1 MANLFDYLDWYG
13 GFDFQTV
20 PFNEVDNLVL
30 AQLSYMK
37 LDEAIGSDDMVPT
50 YEAQAR
56 FLQAHG
62 LERPSGNEKR
72 QAELMRLGE
81 AVATPGVQ
89 LPDNGP
95 LISERTND
103 LLDYLATSGKRY
115 RDARVGYYESVLDE
129 DTHEQFAA
137 LTVLL
142 PDGTVYVSYRG
153 TDDSI
158 VGWVED
164 CEISY
169 RIIPSQK
176 HALRYLRRVAN
187 KTVGPLRIG
196 GHSKGG
202 NLAAYAAAMAPE
214 LDNRIIDVWCN
225 DSPGFEDEVVPLSSF
240 DRLLGRTH
248 IFTPEYSVVG
258 AIMEH
263 ALEPTIIKSAGDG
276 VMEHSEVDWQVM
288 RGSIVRGSEQR
299 TGSINVNR
307 AFNDLLAS
315 RDLEGREKFINELYQ
330 SCLDHGLHTVSDMMG
345 SGAAGLRAVT
355 DSINSLDEGD
365 RDTMYNFIWSAMG
378 GAMRG
383 AAADA
388 TASTAAALAPV
399 AKAVNEAVTT
409 AMAKVETGAKE
420 LIKKTADPK
429 TVEFLVDLRDRT
441 QERLAAAGSSE
452 TASPDETAASDA
464 SGQGSLPS
472 AQSDTPAAKGDAE
485 QPR

>member
-13 GFDFQTV
+13 DFDFQTV

-30 AQLSYMK
+30 AQLSYMR
-37 LDEAIGSDDMVPT
+37 LDGALGPDDIMPT
-50 YEAQAR
+50 YEAQMR
-56 FLQAHG
+56 FLQAHD
-62 LERPSGNEKR
+62 LDTPTDTEKR
-72 QAELMRLGE
+72 QAELVRIGE
-81 AVATPGVQ
+81 AIATPGVQ

-103 LLDYLATSGKRY
+103 LLGYLATSGKRY
-115 RDARVGYYESVLDE
+115 REARVGYYESALDE
-129 DTHEQFAA
+129 DTHEQFGA

-142 PDGTVYVSYRG
+142 PDGTTYVSFRG

-164 CEISY
+164 CDISY
-169 RIIPSQK
+169 HVIPSQE
-176 HALRYLRRVAN
+176 HALRYLRRVAG

-202 NLAAYAAAMAPE
+202 NLAAYAAVAAPE
-214 LDNRIIDVWCN
+214 LDARIIEVWCN
-225 DSPGFEDEVVPLSSF
+225 DSPGFEDQVVPLASF
-240 DRLLGRTH
+240 DRLLDRVH
-248 IFTPEYSVVG
+248 LFTPEYSVVG

-263 ALEPTIIKSAGDG
+263 ALAPTIIKSAGDG

-299 TGSINVNR
+299 AGSVNVNK

-315 RDLEGREKFINELYQ
+315 RDLPGREKFITELYQ

-355 DSINSLDEGD
+355 DSINSLDEDD
-365 RDTMYNFIWSAMG
+365 RNIMYNFIWSALG

-388 TASTAAALAPV
+388 TASTAASLAPV
-399 AKAVNEAVTT
+399 VKSVNEAVTT
-409 AMAKVETGAKE
+409 AVAKAEAGAVE

-429 TVEFLVDLRDRT
+429 TVEFLTDLRSKKQDSQALPT
-441 QERLAAAGSSE
+441 PH
-452 TASPDETAASDA
+452 SPS
-464 SGQGSLPS
+464 
-472 AQSDTPAAKGDAE
+472 
-485 QPR
+485 

>member
-13 GFDFQTV
+13 DFDFQTV

-37 LDEAIGSDDMVPT
+37 LDGAIGPDDMMAT

-56 FLQAHG
+56 FLAAHG
-62 LERPSGNEKR
+62 LDAPSDTEKR
-72 QAELMRLGE
+72 QAELMRIGE
-81 AVATPGVQ
+81 AIATPGVQ

-137 LTVLL
+137 ITVLL
-142 PDGTVYVSYRG
+142 PDGTTYVSFRG

-169 RIIPSQK
+169 RIIPSQE
-176 HALRYLRRVAN
+176 HALRYLRRVAA

-202 NLAAYAAAMAPE
+202 NLAAYAAVMAPE
-214 LDNRIIDVWCN
+214 LDSRIIDVWCN
-225 DSPGFEDEVVPLSSF
+225 DSPGFEDQVVPLSSF
-240 DRLLGRTH
+240 DRLLSRTH
-248 IFTPEYSVVG
+248 LFTPEYSVVG

-263 ALEPTIIKSAGDG
+263 ALEPVIIKSAGSG

-299 TGSINVNR
+299 TGSVNVNR

-315 RDLEGREKFINELYQ
+315 RDLPGREKFIGELYQ
-330 SCLDHGLHTVSDMMG
+330 ACLDHGLHTVSDMMG

-355 DSINSLDEGD
+355 DSINSLDEDD
-365 RDTMYNFIWSAMG
+365 RTTMYNFIWGAMG

-383 AAADA
+383 AASDA

-409 AMAKVETGAKE
+409 AMTKMETGAKE
-420 LIKKTADPK
+420 LIKKNADPK
-429 TVEFLVDLRDRT
+429 TVEFLTDLRDKA
-441 QERLAAAGSSE
+441 QELYAPSDDGAAADAAPAGDGSGKE
-452 TASPDETAASDA
+452 
-464 SGQGSLPS
+464 
-472 AQSDTPAAKGDAE
+472 
-485 QPR
+485 